1 MENIILFLHVANA
14 AIFVGPQLLL
24 FFAVMP
30 ATWMI
35 DDERLR
41 RDVTLV
47 ISRRF
52 GKIAVF
58 ALLTLLITGL
68 YQFYYIVPDTVSN
81 DITSYNFGRIF
92 MLKMTLFVVAIGLVI
107 FHVILGKKIGKLV
120 DALVEGEDNS
130 FELSDTRRKSF
141 MWSAVLL
148 FISFCILALGVLLGN
163 PKFSYVIS

>member
-1 MENIILFLHVANA
+1 MENLVLFLHIAAA

-30 ATWMI
+30 ATWLI

-52 GKIAVF
+52 GKIAAF
-58 ALLTLLITGL
+58 ALLILLLTGL
-68 YQFYYIVPDTVSN
+68 YQFYFIVPDTVSS
-81 DITSYNFGRIF
+81 DIATYKFGRIF
-92 MLKMTLFVVAIGLVI
+92 MLKMTLFIVVLGLVALHI
-107 FHVILGKKIGKLV
+107 TLGKKIGKLV

-130 FELSDTRRKSF
+130 FALAAARQKSF
-141 MWSAVLL
+141 IWSGVLL
-148 FISFCILALGVLLGN
+148 FVSFCILALGVLLGN
-163 PKFSYVIS
+163 PQFSYVIN

>member
-1 MENIILFLHVANA
+1 MENIILFLHVAAA

-107 FHVILGKKIGKLV
+107 FHVILGK
-120 DALVEGEDNS
+120 
-130 FELSDTRRKSF
+130 
-141 MWSAVLL
+141 
-148 FISFCILALGVLLGN
+148 
-163 PKFSYVIS
+163 